1 MTVKLEVTPQQLLH
15 AVEQLPAQQLAQF
28 ASQVVQIRAKRLL
41 PSLSLDESQL
51 IKAINQ
57 TLPTHLQQRYDTLI
71 KKRHAESLT
80 DVEYQMLLR
89 LTAKSEKLQVAR
101 VQAIV
106 DLAKLR
112 NITVGELM
120 RSMGIFARYE

>member
-15 AVEQLPAQQLAQF
+15 AVEQLPAQQLTQF
-28 ASQVVQIRAKRLL
+28 TSQVVRIRAKRLL

-57 TLPTHLQQRYDTLI
+57 TLPMHIQQKSEKLI
-71 KKRHAESLT
+71 QKRREELLMEA
-80 DVEYQMLLR
+80 EYQMLLQ
-89 LTAKSEKLQVAR
+89 LTAKSEKLQVTRA
-101 VQAIV
+101 QAIT

-120 RSMGIFARYE
+120 RSMGISAKYE

>member
-15 AVEQLPAQQLAQF
+15 AVEQLPAQQLTQF
-28 ASQVVQIRAKRLL
+28 TSQVVRIRAKRLL

-57 TLPTHLQQRYDTLI
+57 TLPAHTQQKYEELI
-71 KKRHAESLT
+71 QKRRAEILT
-80 DVEYQMLLR
+80 EAEYEMLLQ

-101 VQAIV
+101 VQAIA

-112 NITVGELM
+112 NITVSELM
-120 RSMGIFARYE
+120 RSPQFAQ